1 MIRRGWNRSTPFFIP
16 CRRKKSA
23 PMTVKKSSGRQTF
36 ADDFGCRKS
45 ASMEGVRE
53 GWNGSTPGY

>member
-1 MIRRGWNRSTPFFIP
+1 
-16 CRRKKSA
+16 
-23 PMTVKKSSGRQTF
+23 MTVKKSSGRQTF